1 MRKAP
6 NALLKDYSSLSLWET
21 ARVKVPACVKRIIFS
36 LLVRLSLAGRRVS
49 QNLYVA
55 SFAPR
60 PNSLPKRE
68 GVFQHVL
75 LTIAAAGLLL
85 TLVSTLRAQTPQPQ
99 QTATDVVPQ
108 QRQQMNNVEQ
118 MLGPLNLTSDQAQ
131 QIRRIYAELR
141 EERQTANFRLRTA
154 QRALTEAIQAP
165 VSDEALIE
173 QRSKE
178 VAEAQANTIRLRSLT
193 EARILQV
200 LTQDQ
205 RLRLRQLRA
214 QAQMQRRNQQKPR
227 IMGRGG
233 NALQQNENRNP
244 PMTPRQ
250 RRLMRQQ
257 QQQRP
262 Q

>member
-6 NALLKDYSSLSLWET
+6 
-21 ARVKVPACVKRIIFS
+21 
-36 LLVRLSLAGRRVS
+36 
-49 QNLYVA
+49 
-55 SFAPR
+55 
-60 PNSLPKRE
+60 
-68 GVFQHVL
+68 
-75 LTIAAAGLLL
+75 IALL
-85 TLVSTLRAQTPQPQ
+85 TLAATGMLLVAGESLRAQTPQPQ
-99 QTATDVVPQ
+99 QTLTDAVPQ
-108 QRQQMNNVEQ
+108 QQQQVNNVEQ

-131 QIRRIYAELR
+131 QIRRIYADLR
-141 EERQTANFRLRTA
+141 EERQAAGFRLRTA

-165 VSDEALIE
+165 TPDEALIE
-173 QRSKE
+173 RRSKE
-178 VAEAQANTIRLRSLT
+178 VAEAQSNTIRLRSLT

-205 RLRLRQLRA
+205 RIKLRQLRA
-214 QAQMQRRNQQKPR
+214 QAQMQRRNQQNQR
-227 IMGRGG
+227 GLGRGQ
-233 NALQQNENRNP
+233 NALRPNQTA